1 MQGNTGIDGW
11 TVLIMIM
18 GVLTVMVCVGSIIL
32 VVLISWISGCWIK
45 KIEEDMERNEFSTTK
60 HESTD
65 PDNYSQL
72 DNSGDVQKIEE
83 I

>member
-18 GVLTVMVCVGSIIL
+18 GVLTVIVCVGSIIL
-32 VVLISWISGCWIK
+32 VALISWISGCWIK
-45 KIEEDMERNEFSTTK
+45 KIEEDKERDEFSTK

-65 PDNYSQL
+65 PDNYSPL
-72 DNSGDVQKIEE
+72 DNSNDVQKIEE